1 MSVWTLYF
9 LLMLPNISN
18 MIIILCVVFGIW
30 TAAYIAS
37 MFVRF
42 DKSSSNSY
50 ESWKELNKN
59 YHCYWKMSV
68 LASITFVLITIVN
81 IIPNTYQLVALYVVP
96 KVLENADVQQIPGN
110 LSKLIN
116 KEIVSL
122 IDEIDNKK
130 SNTNESKKDES
141 KKDPDQ
147 KEKIA
152 LDAAQLVIDN
162 IRKDK
167 P

>member
-37 MFVRF
+37 MFMRF
-42 DKSSSNSY
+42 DTSCSNSY

-130 SNTNESKKDES
+130 SNTKESKKDES